1 MADADR
7 RLAGAA
13 DPVPEPVEGLRDEP
27 LAVDVLS
34 SDVAFEGR
42 VWDIRSD
49 AFLYNGD
56 RVVRDYVDHTGA
68 VAIVALDADGRVLL
82 IQQYR
87 HPIGRRDWEIPAG
100 LLDVEGEPPL
110 ETAKRE
116 LAEEVDLTAATWEP
130 LVSIFSTPGG
140 SNEVVHL
147 FLATDLSEA
156 PHAHAREDEEVDIRI
171 EWMPLADAVTAVL
184 EGRMRNAI
192 LIMGVLTAAERL
204 RRGAAESPAEAAAV

>member
-1 MADADR
+1 MADP
-7 RLAGAA
+7 LG
-13 DPVPEPVEGLRDEP
+13 EPGTEALRDESGTEALRDEP

-49 AFLYNGD
+49 TFLYNGK

-68 VAIVALDADGRVLL
+68 VAIVALDEEGRVLL

-87 HPIGRRDWEIPAG
+87 HPIGHRDWEIPAG
-100 LLDVEGEPPL
+100 LLDVDEEPPA

-116 LAEEVDLTAATWEP
+116 LAEEVDLIASDWEP
-130 LVSIFSTPGG
+130 LVSVFSTPGG
-140 SNEVVHL
+140 SNEVIHL
-147 FLATDLSEA
+147 YLARGLSAA
-156 PHAHAREDEEVDIRI
+156 PHVHVREEEEVDIRI
-171 EWMPLADAVTAVL
+171 EWVPLADAVTAVL

-204 RRGAAESPAEAAAV
+204 RRGAAPSAETAAR

>member
-1 MADADR
+1 MADIDR
-7 RLAGAA
+7 PA
-13 DPVPEPVEGLRDEP
+13 PEPVEGLRDEP
-27 LAVDVLS
+27 LQVEVVA

-49 AFLYNGD
+49 TFLYNGE

-68 VAIVALDADGRVLL
+68 VAIVALDENERVLL

-87 HPIGRRDWEIPAG
+87 HPIGQRDWEIPAG
-100 LLDVEGEPPL
+100 LLDVDGEPPA
-110 ETAKRE
+110 ETAARE
-116 LAEEVDLTAATWEP
+116 LAEEVDLVASTWEP

-147 FLATDLSEA
+147 FLATGLSGA

-192 LIMGVLTAAERL
+192 LIMGVLAAAEKL
-204 RRGAAESPAEAAAV
+204 RRGTAGSPAEAADL

>member
-1 MADADR
+1 M
-7 RLAGAA
+7 
-13 DPVPEPVEGLRDEP
+13 
-27 LAVDVLS
+27 LS

-49 AFLYNGD
+49 TFLYNGK

-68 VAIVALDADGRVLL
+68 VAIVAIDEEGRMLL

-87 HPIGRRDWEIPAG
+87 HPIGHRDWEIPAG
-100 LLDVEGEPPL
+100 LLDVDGEPPA

-116 LAEEVDLTAATWEP
+116 LAEEVDLVASDWEP
-130 LVSIFSTPGG
+130 LVSVFSTPGG

-147 FLATDLSEA
+147 FLATGLSAA
-156 PHAHAREDEEVDIRI
+156 PHVHAREEEEEDIRI
-171 EWMPLADAVTAVL
+171 EWVPLADAVTAVL

-204 RRGAAESPAEAAAV
+204 RRGTAAPPAETAAL